1 MDGVSVVSS
10 VVRIRGA
17 RFHVAILNLCQ
28 LQQERDDL
36 SWANSKEVR
45 FHVLRMLC
53 SHTSNE

>member
-36 SWANSKEVR
+36 SWANSNVSL
-45 FHVLRMLC
+45 VI
-53 SHTSNE
+53 NETVS